1 MICKSQEDEWRGLES
16 WDASYG
22 WISGPD
28 STINSSLVR
37 KYTILIADGLIMVNF
52 TSQQFSFKCFPA
64 TWFQVVATAAG
75 ASAAVQAA
83 AVQAWLVGVLTPMGP
98 TNAEQLLF
106 SKVLN
111 SFGWAIF
118 FSIVS

>member
-1 MICKSQEDEWRGLES
+1 MIRKSQEDDWRGLES

-22 WISGPD
+22 FISGPD
-28 STINSSLVR
+28 STVNSSLVR

-83 AVQAWLVGVLTPMGP
+83 AVQAWLVGV
-98 TNAEQLLF
+98 
-106 SKVLN
+106 
-111 SFGWAIF
+111 
-118 FSIVS
+118 